1 LNTLASLLIFVKNP
15 VLGTVKTRLAKTLG
29 NEKVLSIY
37 EKLLQKTYVETKDIK
52 LDKRIYY
59 SSTIDNN
66 VLWSNDLF
74 KKELQVGNSLGN
86 RMSNAIKSSFEHY
99 DKVVII
105 GSDCYHLSKTHILT
119 ALEKLEDPSISVV
132 IGPANDGGYYLL
144 AMNEFIPSLF
154 ENKSWSQESLMTETK
169 ETLEGLK
176 LKYLL
181 LEELTDI
188 DTETDLYN
196 CGLENIIE

>member
-1 LNTLASLLIFVKNP
+1 MKNP

-29 NEKVLSIY
+29 NEKALSIY

-188 DTETDLYN
+188 DTEEDLYN